1 MHYQQLT
8 LIDLVPKLSCM
19 KQKLGSEE
27 ITWDLT
33 HIYGG
38 TSDQN
43 INRDIESIKNRI
55 GVFPTEYRGKLGSIS
70 PAELHRAVVEM
81 EEIEQNSR
89 RLTSYAYLNFATQS
103 KNPEAGAFLQ
113 KLQEITS
120 QFNKEMVFFELE
132 WASLEDE
139 KAISL
144 LEDPALSK
152 YKHYLTK
159 LRKYSPHLLSETEE
173 RLLAEIYP
181 VGASSWNRLF
191 DKVISQTKFGGRVE
205 EEVLAELYNPDRQV
219 RIKAAKDLTEGL
231 SSQLHILTHIFNT
244 ILADKMIKD
253 RIRKYPDWISYMNLD
268 NEIDEKI
275 VNSLVDAVKDRYDI
289 PQRYYR
295 LKRELLGYD
304 ELFDY
309 DRYAPLPKSS
319 EKTIQWNEGREIVL
333 KAFNDFSP
341 EMKEIAGKFF
351 EGRWIHAPI
360 VPGKIGGAFSD
371 PCTPDKHPYV
381 MLNYSG
387 KKRDVQ
393 TLAHELGHGVH
404 QYLAGKQ
411 GYFNSQTPLVT
422 SEIASVFAE
431 MLVFRS
437 LLEKAVGREEKLSL
451 LTVKLEEI
459 FATVFRQI
467 AMNRFEDSVHRERR
481 SIGELSPDRFGK
493 HWIDTQTKMLGNSV
507 TLTENYSVWWSYIP
521 HFLQAPGYVYAYA
534 FAELLVLSLYKM
546 FMEEGDSFIPKY
558 LNLLASG
565 GKDSPSKLLEEFGI
579 SLDDPHFWYE
589 GLEIIDEM
597 LKQVEEIV
605 MQGKEVYRQE
615 Y

>member
-1 MHYQQLT
+1 MHEKIQIIIFMHQAQLT
-8 LIDLVPKLSCM
+8 LIDLIPKLSCM
-19 KQKLGSEE
+19 KQNLGSEE

-33 HIYGG
+33 HLYRG
-38 TSDQN
+38 TNDQN
-43 INRDIESIKNRI
+43 IDSDIESIKNRI
-55 GVFPTEYRGKLGSIS
+55 GVFSTEYRGSLGSTS
-70 PAELHRAVVEM
+70 PEELNRAVVEM
-81 EEIEQNSR
+81 EEIEQSSR

-113 KLQEITS
+113 KLKEITS

-132 WASLEDE
+132 FASLEDE
-139 KAISL
+139 KAIYL
-144 LEDPALSK
+144 LEDPAVSK
-152 YKHYLTK
+152 YRHYLTK
-159 LRKYSPHLLSETEE
+159 LRKYRSHLLSEIEE
-173 RLLAEIYP
+173 RLLTEIYP
-181 VGASSWNRLF
+181 VGASRWNSLF

-205 EEVLAELYNPDRQV
+205 EEVLSELYNPDRQV

-244 ILADKMIKD
+244 ILADRMIKD
-253 RIRKYPDWISYMNLD
+253 RLRKYPDWISYMNLD
-268 NEIDEKI
+268 NELDEKI

-309 DRYAPLPKSS
+309 DRYAPLPISS
-319 EKTIQWNEGREIVL
+319 EKTIQWNESREIVL
-333 KAFNDFSP
+333 KAYNDFSP

-351 EGRWIHAPI
+351 AGRWIHAPI
-360 VPGKIGGAFSD
+360 VSGKIGGAFSD
-371 PCTPDKHPYV
+371 PCTTDVHPYV

-387 KKRDVQ
+387 NKRDVQ

-422 SEIASVFAE
+422 SEIASVFGE

-437 LLEKAVGREEKLSL
+437 LLEKADGRDEKLGL

-467 AMNRFEDSVHRERR
+467 AMNRFEDAVHRERR
-481 SIGELSPDRFGK
+481 SIGELSPERLGK
-493 HWIDTQTKMLGNSV
+493 HWIDTQKEMFGNSV

-534 FAELLVLSLYKM
+534 FAELLVLSLYKI

-565 GKDSPSKLLEEFGI
+565 GKDSPSKLLEEFSI

-597 LKQVEEIV
+597 LKQVEEMV
-605 MQGKEVYRQE
+605 R
-615 Y
+615 